1 MKVLLQRV
9 SRAQVTVDQET
20 VGTIGVGYLALLGC
34 CVGDTQEDVDRLSLK
49 TATLR
54 VFEDEAGRMNRSLQ
68 DVGGS
73 ILVVSQF
80 TLYADTKKGNRPS
93 FVQAG
98 DPAVADLLYRR
109 FTANMRTLLSPER
122 VATGRFG
129 ASMRVELVNE
139 GPCTIELLSE
149 VAKNPPASNK
159 PLLPMPK
166 LELVPVE
173 TEAQVTRV
181 RKIAEETWPHCYG
194 DIISSEQID
203 YMIEWMYNAEAVRK
217 QTSGGTPFYLVLAD
231 GEEAGLVSFDKIPHA
246 ETHDCELHKIYVLPQ
261 YWSRGI
267 GNWILNQVCEIT
279 RQQGAESVWLRV
291 NKNNMRAQ
299 KAYRTAGFFQ
309 RQAICTDIGNGF
321 VMDDFIFRKRL
332 GG

>member
-1 MKVLLQRV
+1 
-9 SRAQVTVDQET
+9 
-20 VGTIGVGYLALLGC
+20 
-34 CVGDTQEDVDRLSLK
+34 
-49 TATLR
+49 
-54 VFEDEAGRMNRSLQ
+54 MNRSLQ

-109 FTANMRTLLSPER
+109 FAANMRTLLAPDR

-149 VAKNPPASNK
+149 VAKNPPASAR

-173 TEAQVTRV
+173 TDDQIVRL
-181 RKIAEETWPHCYG
+181 RKIAEETWPLCYG
-194 DIISSEQID
+194 DIISSDQIQ
-203 YMIEWMYNAEAVRK
+203 YMIEWMYNAETVRK
-217 QTSGGTPFYLVLAD
+217 QTADGTPFYLVLAD
-231 GEEAGLVSFDKIPHA
+231 GEEAGLVSFDMTPHA
-246 ETHDCELHKIYVLPQ
+246 ETHDCELHKIYVLPH

-267 GNWILNQVCEIT
+267 GNWILNQVCEIA
-279 RQQGAESVWLRV
+279 QGQGAGSVWLRV
-291 NKNNMRAQ
+291 NKNNKRAQ

-321 VMDDFIFRKRL
+321 VMDDFIYRKHLR
-332 GG
+332 